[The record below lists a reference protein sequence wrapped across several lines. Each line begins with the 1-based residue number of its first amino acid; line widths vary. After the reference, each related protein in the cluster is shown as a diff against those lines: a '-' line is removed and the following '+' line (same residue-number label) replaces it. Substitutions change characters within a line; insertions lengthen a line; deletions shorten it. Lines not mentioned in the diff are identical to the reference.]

1 MTTAFGFGMFGYN
14 ILCFVLAAL
23 LVYYCIN
30 RFL

>member
-14 ILCFVLAAL
+14 IICLILAAL
-23 LVYYCIN
+23 LVYYCMN